1 MPTFI
6 SSDFSTSNQYI
17 KYRLVVTET
26 GTNISNN
33 TSSVNIKLE
42 AWRTNQGYTTD
53 GHCYAICFVD
63 GVEYFDEWHAGDG
76 HAISYNSYTVMLE
89 RDLTIEH
96 NADGKKSINVSA
108 YFDHSRF
115 SSNEQGFTVNLTDIP
130 RQANLTGASNFNDTQ
145 NPTIAYSNP
154 AGEAVTSLQA
164 CISANNSTPT
174 VAYRDVLKTGS
185 SFTFNLTQ
193 AERNALLSTTPNSNS
208 KTLYF
213 ILKTVIGGNTYYSSK
228 AVTFSV
234 VNANPTISAVNY
246 ADTNSTTTAIT
257 SNNQI
262 IIQANSTVRV
272 TLPTLTAFKYSS
284 LASVSLNVNGQSFSK
299 TLTGTTASNT
309 YFDVGTIN
317 SSENITATVTL
328 TDSRGNTAT
337 ATKTITMLAWKLPTA
352 INSLT
357 RKSNYYDESYIKVD
371 GSVSSL
377 NNLNTM
383 TIEYRYK
390 ERGSN
395 TWGAWV
401 TINDNQTYIL
411 SLDNQKSFDFQTRI
425 TDRIGSTTYNLVL
438 QIGIPILYIDRLLRS
453 VGVGT
458 IPNEVN
464 MLAID
469 RRLSLKNQAQ
479 ETIADLY
486 ANPSSDPA
494 RSGLMYFYDNAGLK
508 RLMFSGYDR
517 GTFTIY
523 KKGDDTKHTVIISGT
538 SYGGALSL
546 YDNSENRAIY
556 LYAGSNGEGN
566 LNINKGGILS
576 VYNSSNVRTILA
588 YTATYGGRLLIA
600 NNSAG
605 SSIDLTTG
613 SAGDGTIN
621 VYNSSG
627 SYTINLSGESGVVRC
642 VSVVQTSSRKVKE
655 NIKPITSEEANKIL
669 LLEAVT
675 FDYKDKKQGVDRR
688 GFIAEEVKEVIPQIV
703 TDETEDTPAS
713 LDYIELIPYL
723 QTVIKEQAKLIKD
736 LEKRIEALEQQNSV

>member
-6 SSDFSTSNQYI
+6 SSDFSTSNEYI

-63 GVEYFDEWHAGDG
+63 GVEYFDEWYAGDG
-76 HAISYNSYTVMLE
+76 HAIYYESYTVMLE

-130 RQANLTGASNFNDTQ
+130 RQANLTGANNFNDTQ
-145 NPTIAYSNP
+145 NPTITYSNP
-154 AGEAVTSLQA
+154 AGVVVTSLQA

-185 SFTFNLTQ
+185 SYTFNLTQ

-246 ADTNSTTTAIT
+246 ADTNATTTAIT
-257 SNNQI
+257 SNNQW

-272 TLPTLTAFKYSS
+272 TLPTLTAVKYSS
-284 LASVSLNVNGQSFSK
+284 LASVSLNVNGQTYNK

-337 ATKTITMLAWKLPTA
+337 ATTSIKMLAWKLPTA
-352 INSLT
+352 INSLS
-357 RKSNYYDESYIKVD
+357 RKSNYYEESYIKVD

-377 NNLNTM
+377 NNLNSM

-401 TINDNQTYIL
+401 TIADNTSYTL

-425 TDRIGSTTYNLVL
+425 TDRLGSTTYNLVL

-453 VGVGT
+453 VGFGT
-458 IPNEVN
+458 MPNEVN
-464 MLAID
+464 MFAVD
-469 RRLSLKNQAQ
+469 RRLSLKNTLQ
-479 ETIADLY
+479 ETLADLWTTVTTDTKRSAFLNLY
-486 ANPSSDPA
+486 NSAGVIMSQMTGYNGGQITLNNSSGDKRIYIGYETSTGGGYVEIN
-494 RSGLMYFYDNAGLK
+494 RSNGDRVGTF
-508 RLMFSGYDR
+508 FSG
-517 GTFTIY
+517 
-523 KKGDDTKHTVIISGT
+523 
-538 SYGGALSL
+538 
-546 YDNSENRAIY
+546 
-556 LYAGSNGEGN
+556 
-566 LNINKGGILS
+566 
-576 VYNSSNVRTILA
+576 
-588 YTATYGGRLLIA
+588 TYGGGINLYKNDSTQIVSLFS
-600 NNSAG
+600 NSNGGGA
-605 SSIDLTTG
+605 IVTK
-613 SAGDGTIN
+613 
-621 VYNSSG
+621 NSSG
-627 SYTINLSGESGVVRC
+627 NTCAEVYSGNNNAGYMKIYNSGATQTIFLAGESGNITC
-642 VSVVQTSSRKVKE
+642 VSLTQTSSRKVKD
-655 NIKPITSEEANKIL
+655 NIKPLTSEEANKIL

-688 GFIAEEVKEVIPQIV
+688 GFIAEEVKEVIPQVV
-703 TDETEDTPAS
+703 TDETDDSPAM
-713 LDYIELIPYL
+713 LDYLELIPYM
-723 QTVIKEQAKLIKD
+723 QTVIKEQAKMIQELK
-736 LEKRIEALEQQNSV
+736 ERIEALEQQNSV